1 MDTVDTGHTVDTP
14 PGSDPATGSSQR
26 QCYCSE
32 EICQQPPA
40 LASLATAE
48 PHRTVF
54 AGAVRGDWAR
64 HCSSSSL
71 RNLDIWPPPPRLL
84 CNNTDHYTADI
95 YLTYTI
101 TITLN
106 THSSVS
112 TVSTHG
118 STNDNHFS

>member
-1 MDTVDTGHTVDTP
+1 MDTGHTVDTP
-14 PGSDPATGSSQR
+14 PGSDPATASSQR

-40 LASLATAE
+40 LASPRQPGHTGQFLLGLYVATGLGTAAAAVCVTWISATA
-48 PHRTVF
+48 T
-54 AGAVRGDWAR
+54 
-64 HCSSSSL
+64 S
-71 RNLDIWPPPPRLL
+71 PPLQH
-84 CNNTDHYTADI
+84 NTDHYTADI
-95 YLTYTI
+95 YLTTL

-118 STNDNHFS
+118 STNDNHCT

>member
-1 MDTVDTGHTVDTP
+1 MWTLDTLWTLWTLRQAVTP
-14 PGSDPATGSSQR
+14 A
-26 QCYCSE
+26 
-32 EICQQPPA
+32 PPA
-40 LASLATAE
+40 PSANVTAVKKCASSRQPSPARATAE

-84 CNNTDHYTADI
+84 CNITLIITLQI
-95 YLTYTI
+95 FTSPTL

-112 TVSTHG
+112 THG
-118 STNDNHFS
+118 STNDNHFT